1 MPDAEVVWFLV
12 GVGCGAVIEPALRAL
27 WFRWPAILPLPPTGA
42 SRAVLYRAD
51 GTIDS
56 VRTLKGPA
64 PKEFTRPHG
73 KEPAT
78 IYRLVRKVGPD
89 VVYRQYG

>member
-1 MPDAEVVWFLV
+1 MIWGAFLA
-12 GVGCGAVIEPALRAL
+12 GLLCGLVIGPALRAL
-27 WFRWPAILPLPPTGA
+27 YWRWPRLLPLPPHGV
-42 SRAVLYRAD
+42 SRAVLYRSD

-64 PKEFTRPHG
+64 PQVFTRPHG